1 MSTKSSSPLG
11 GPDTSSHLSTLK
23 YFFTDLSLLPLFLN
37 FDVNLNEE
45 NDRLLPLEKMSLFAL
60 SFLSNSLCLRTLFS
74 GGVGPDLVV
83 GGLKAGLGLGLG
95 LATSFIMICSGNSW
109 LGDRDWPDSWE
120 GLNRTF

>member
-23 YFFTDLSLLPLFLN
+23 YFFTDLSLLLLFLN

-83 GGLKAGLGLGLG
+83 GGLKAGLGL
-95 LATSFIMICSGNSW
+95 ATSFIMICSGSSW